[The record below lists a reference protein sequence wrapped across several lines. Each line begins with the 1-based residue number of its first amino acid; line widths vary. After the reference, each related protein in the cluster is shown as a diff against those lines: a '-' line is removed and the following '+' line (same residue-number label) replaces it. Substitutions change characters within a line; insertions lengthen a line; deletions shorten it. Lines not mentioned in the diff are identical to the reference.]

1 MADGNGS
8 ASKQEVYV
16 LTTGDSGAARLRL
29 LDEIFGDSTRR
40 MLLEAGLR
48 PGMRVLD
55 MACGVG
61 TVSCWLAGQ
70 VGPTGRVVAADIS
83 AAQLTVARSAW
94 EACGDLP
101 EIEFVEASAYDT
113 GFAAESFDLVHCRLM
128 LCHIERPEAVLR
140 EFFRVLKPGGVLVC
154 HELYL
159 DGTLAAPSCRAYER
173 VKEIC
178 HAAAKVL
185 GANYNF
191 GLSLPAAA
199 MDAGFQPPAIRLDY
213 PMYLDGPKKRLMEWT
228 MEEAVP
234 MFLRSGVTTEEEMTS
249 VLAEMRHT
257 TQNEKVLVAQYPLV
271 GVWARK

>member
-1 MADGNGS
+1 
-8 ASKQEVYV
+8 
-16 LTTGDSGAARLRL
+16 
-29 LDEIFGDSTRR
+29 

-70 VGPTGRVVAADIS
+70 VGPTGKVVAADIS
-83 AAQLTVARSAW
+83 ASQLGVARAAW

-101 EIEFVEASAYDT
+101 EIDFVEASAYDT
-113 GFAAESFDLVHCRLM
+113 RMPAESFDLVHCRLM
-128 LCHIERPEAVLR
+128 LCHIECPEAVLR
-140 EFFRVLKPGGVLVC
+140 EFYRLLKPGGVLVC

-159 DGTLAAPSCRAYER
+159 DGVLAAPRCKGYER
-173 VKEIC
+173 SKEIG

-199 MDAGFQPPAIRLDY
+199 MDAGFQTPTIRLDY

-228 MEEAVP
+228 IEEAVP
-234 MFLRSGVTTEEEMTS
+234 MFLRSGATTQEEMTT
-249 VLAEMRHT
+249 VLAEMRRT

-271 GVWARK
+271 GIWARK